1 MKNNGIAT
9 IDAHC
14 FNFMM
19 RHIRREISYRE
30 TDRSLQNHRDE
41 IIVDIVNSICKLKY
55 VYKSYIKS

>member
-30 TDRSLQNHRDE
+30 RDE